1 MTELEMKIQKKNDN
15 LIEFFFLN
23 ISTFSPFR
31 REISIK
37 CFKKLPIFLFGSLKN
52 VQAIRDDISIFIN
65 CYLSL

>member
-23 ISTFSPFR
+23 ISTFSP
-31 REISIK
+31 
-37 CFKKLPIFLFGSLKN
+37 FKKLPIFLFGSLKN